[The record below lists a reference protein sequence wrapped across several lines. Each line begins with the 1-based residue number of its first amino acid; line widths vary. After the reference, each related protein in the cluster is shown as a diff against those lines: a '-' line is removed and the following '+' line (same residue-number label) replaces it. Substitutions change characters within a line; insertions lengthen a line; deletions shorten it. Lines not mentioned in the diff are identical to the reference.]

1 MSLFYFTPN
10 VPEAISTSSV
20 FTRCLGLKFAEQN
33 HKSLNVALF
42 ASFQLSQPDYLSR
55 KKSPFTEHEFTGFVS
70 VSLGEMM
77 VSLEREHFCIKN
89 V

>member
-1 MSLFYFTPN
+1 M
-10 VPEAISTSSV
+10 
-20 FTRCLGLKFAEQN
+20 AELN

-70 VSLGEMM
+70 ESLGENDG
-77 VSLEREHFCIKN
+77 VIRKRTFLH
-89 V
+89 